1 MSQKQKLTARSVL
14 GVLALLSVG
23 AAVYTGKL
31 NTSVAYNMVMGV
43 FWFIVVMS
51 VLVIIH
57 EFAHFVV
64 GKKLGAEPE
73 VFSVGMGKVLYKFNW
88 LGAEFRISALPIGG
102 YVKFKKVQFDGEN
115 GEDGVNEKI
124 KPSAWIWIALA
135 GPVSNLV
142 VSFVVFATMSFIALD
157 NLKIVHWG
165 SNVYNLQM
173 DCAKNSQVCPGV
185 AGLAQRMFLRQ
196 KGVESTVFDLNNYAI
211 VSNPEVLAQSAQNDV
226 VSDNKVATSVVMSY
240 HLHKFFVK
248 MTFNSLIG
256 LFTNLTKNYTHM
268 SGPIGIAN
276 QLHIT
281 AKMGV
286 EYLWMMFGAISFSLG
301 FMNLLPLSVLDGGRV
316 LLAIYQTTV
325 KANINIKFL
334 NVVNGVSV
342 LGLLILMLIGV
353 FADLGRLL

>member
-1 MSQKQKLTARSVL
+1 MSKNQQLTARSVL

-31 NTSVAYNMVMGV
+31 NSSVAYNMVMGV

-57 EFAHFVV
+57 EFAHFLV

-73 VFSVGMGKVLYKFNW
+73 VFSVGMGSVLYKFNW

-115 GEDGVNEKI
+115 GADGVNEKI
-124 KPSAWIWIALA
+124 NPSAWIWIALA

-157 NLKIVHWG
+157 SLKVVDLG

-173 DCAKNSQVCPGV
+173 DCAKNNQVCSGV
-185 AGLAQRMFLRQ
+185 AGLVQRMLLRQ
-196 KGVESTVFDLNNYAI
+196 KGVDSIVFDLNTYSV
-211 VSNPEVLAQSAQNDV
+211 VSNPEVSAQSTTNEIV
-226 VSDNKVATSVVMSY
+226 DNKPLTSVVMSY

-248 MTFNSLIG
+248 MTFNSLVG
-256 LFTNLTKNYTHM
+256 LFTNITKNYTHM

-276 QLHIT
+276 QLQVT

-316 LLAIYQTTV
+316 LLAVYQTTV
-325 KANINIKFL
+325 KANINIRFL